1 MALCF
6 NIKLF
11 DLFTIIHFFSV
22 DLLVTNNNTLPNTLS
37 SFLEIQIQKLII
49 LYWPKAVVYFY
60 LLT

>member
-6 NIKLF
+6 DIKLF

-22 DLLVTNNNTLPNTLS
+22 NLLVTHYNALPNTLS
-37 SFLEIQIQKLII
+37 SFLKIQVQKLII
-49 LYWPKAVVYFY
+49 LYWPKAVVYFH

>member
-11 DLFTIIHFFSV
+11 DLLTIIHFFSV
-22 DLLVTNNNTLPNTLS
+22 NLLVTHYNTLPNTLS

-60 LLT
+60 LLA